1 MTTAPTLSIS
11 RATSRP
17 HRTARRETPV
27 VLRMIAVSI
36 VLLAVLAGVA
46 GTLATVVRQ
55 SATSASWQTAEP
67 LMVTAQAI
75 DTSLSDADTTAAAS
89 FLQGRVE
96 PTTLQQ
102 RYDAD
107 LTTAS
112 ADVAHAAQEAGSDP
126 AVGTAITTLST
137 DLPAYSGVVQEANFN
152 ERAGNYP
159 LAAAYLAEANNLMRT
174 SILPAAAQVYGTE
187 VKRLADDQGNAASTS
202 LTVLAAVA
210 FVALLAALVLAQ
222 RWLSGRFH
230 RTWNIALAGSTV
242 LVVVLGLWAGVA
254 LFAENF
260 ECGVGRTQRLSTSVD
275 LHGRPDPCPARPCR

>member
-36 VLLAVLAGVA
+36 VLLALLAGVA

-126 AVGTAITTLST
+126 AVGTRHHHPLDRPARLFRSGPGGELQRKGGK
-137 DLPAYSGVVQEANFN
+137 LPPGGRLPRGGEQPDADEHS
-152 ERAGNYP
+152 AG
-159 LAAAYLAEANNLMRT
+159 
-174 SILPAAAQVYGTE
+174 G
-187 VKRLADDQGNAASTS
+187 G
-202 LTVLAAVA
+202 
-210 FVALLAALVLAQ
+210 
-222 RWLSGRFH
+222 
-230 RTWNIALAGSTV
+230 
-242 LVVVLGLWAGVA
+242 AGVRHRGEA
-254 LFAENF
+254 T
-260 ECGVGRTQRLSTSVD
+260 GGRSGQRRI
-275 LHGRPDPCPARPCR
+275 HRR